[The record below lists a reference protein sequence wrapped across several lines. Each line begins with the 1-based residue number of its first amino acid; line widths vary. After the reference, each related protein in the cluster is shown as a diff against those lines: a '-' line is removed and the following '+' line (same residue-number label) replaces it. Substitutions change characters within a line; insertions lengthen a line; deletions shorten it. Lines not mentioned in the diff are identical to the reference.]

1 MPLILTEVLA
11 WAWDHEYELP
21 TDGTLLL
28 KRLAWMIAQRMYD
41 RAVSSC
47 GDLRSELSAR
57 CGGGPRGTLSLNVH
71 SHAIEQ
77 RRPLPKE
84 GGWYLHAVR
93 HFECTDNRAA
103 CKCEYVYACRGNPNK
118 RHGVTLSWFRD
129 AYEFARFEILGKEYY
144 WWSTPD
150 AQVLIAECNWG
161 LYIDPHRDH
170 LTRTKRCHLIE
181 LATFG
186 SAWVDYIRYDRT
198 NMTAIAETT
207 FTNSMTINWD
217 VRRYANVGNADT
229 IHLDRVPFHRDAR
242 PNHICNF
249 VDYDVHIFDGSF
261 FSRLHYVEAH
271 LGMLLAPTRVVEVKL
286 FPHLSAMLT
295 RQLRERMYG
304 IARKLLLVKAQW
316 KEEARAADPIK
327 KCAACAVQAAKDQ
340 LVLGL
345 EPAAKR
351 ACV

>member
-1 MPLILTEVLA
+1 MPLILTEVLE
-11 WAWDHEYELP
+11 WAFEHEDELP
-21 TDGTLLL
+21 TDDALLL

-57 CGGGPRGTLSLNVH
+57 CGGERGTVTLNVYAP
-71 SHAIEQ
+71 AIQHREKKI
-77 RRPLPKE
+77 PKQ
-84 GGWYLHAVR
+84 GWYLHAVR
-93 HFECTDNRAA
+93 HLECNNNRTA
-103 CKCEYVYACRGNPNK
+103 CKCEYAYVCRSNPNR
-118 RHGVTLSWFRD
+118 RHLVTISWFRD
-129 AYEFARFEILGKEYY
+129 NYEFARFELLGKEHY
-144 WWSTPD
+144 WWSTPNVQ
-150 AQVLIAECNWG
+150 ALIPDCNWG
-161 LYIDPHRDH
+161 LYIDQHTDH

-186 SAWVDYIRYDRT
+186 SASVDYIRYDRT

-217 VRRYANVGNADT
+217 VRRYADPSNLNSAQFN
-229 IHLDRVPFHRDAR
+229 RVPFHRDAR

-249 VDYDVHIFDGSF
+249 VDYDSYIFDGSF

-271 LGMLLAPTRVVEVKL
+271 LGMLLTPTRVFEVKP
-286 FPHLSAMLT
+286 FPHLSAMLS
-295 RQLRERMYG
+295 RQLRDRMYG

-316 KEEARAADPIK
+316 KEEARAADPVK

-351 ACV
+351 RCV

>member
-11 WAWDHEYELP
+11 WAWDHEDELP

-57 CGGGPRGTLSLNVH
+57 CGSGARGSVSLNVH
-71 SHAIEQ
+71 GHTIGQ
-77 RRPLPKE
+77 RLPLPKE
-84 GGWYLHAVR
+84 GWYLAAVR
-93 HFECTDNRAA
+93 HFENTDNRTS
-103 CKCEYVYACRGNPNK
+103 CKCEYEYAGRLAGVNK
-118 RHGVTLSWFRD
+118 RHTVTLSWFRD
-129 AYEFARFEILGKEYY
+129 AYEFARFELRGEEYY

-150 AQVLIAECNWG
+150 VQALIPECNWG

-170 LTRTKRCHLIE
+170 LTPTKRCHLIE

-186 SAWVDYIRYDRT
+186 SASVTYVRYDRT
-198 NMTAIAETT
+198 NMTAIVEAT
-207 FTNSMTINWD
+207 FTNSMTIAWD
-217 VRRYANVGNADT
+217 VYRYADPSNPNSSQF
-229 IHLDRVPFHRDAR
+229 DRVPFHRTAR
-242 PNHICNF
+242 PIHICNI
-249 VDYDVHIFDGSF
+249 VDYDAHIFDGGF
-261 FSRLHYVEAH
+261 FSRLHHVEAH
-271 LGMLLAPTRVVEVKL
+271 LSMLLAPTRVFQAKP
-286 FPHLSAMLT
+286 FPHLSAMLS
-295 RQLRERMYG
+295 RQLRDRMYG

-327 KCAACAVQAAKDQ
+327 KCAACAIEAAKDQ

-345 EPAAKR
+345 EPASKR
-351 ACV
+351 RCV